1 MQTTGPYTLCG
12 YSFGACVAFE
22 MGLQLEK
29 LNERVQLVLLDG
41 SPSYVAAHTGTYRAR
56 HPKQNRQEEESDALT
71 YFLSLFTDV
80 DYQKVMLMVTLAG
93 AHSL

>member
-41 SPSYVAAHTGTYRAR
+41 SPSYVSAHTGNYRAR
-56 HPKQNRQEEESDALT
+56 HAKQNRQDEESDALT
-71 YFLSLFTDV
+71 YFISLFTDV
-80 DYQKVMLMVTLAG
+80 DYQKVMLMLILEGV
-93 AHSL
+93 HSI